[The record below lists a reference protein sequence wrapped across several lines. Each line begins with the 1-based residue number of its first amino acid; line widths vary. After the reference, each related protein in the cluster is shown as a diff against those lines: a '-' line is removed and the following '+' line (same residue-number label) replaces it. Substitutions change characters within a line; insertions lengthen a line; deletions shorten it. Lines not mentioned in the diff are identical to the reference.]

1 MRALNTPPRETP
13 RRQPNYFRREHRVT
27 PPLMIT
33 LPPQRFAAQNV
44 AAFLNGPNP
53 DCRLA
58 NPSRERHAAPP

>member
-13 RRQPNYFRREHRVT
+13 RRLGNYSRRKHHVT

-33 LPPQRFAAQNV
+33 PSPQRFAAENV
-44 AAFLNGPNP
+44 AAFLNVPHP

-58 NPSRERHAAPP
+58 NPSRGRHAAPP